1 MTNNLC
7 KFTYALKRCRTLTDI
22 VHRRTSFSNFKRGYS
37 SALYISGNKAYKAFA
52 YLSPYLDFD
61 ERFANIDKL
70 QKELALRGMNID
82 AVQLEKTWEF
92 YRKAAADKL
101 ALEKHNSELTSRKN
115 LLLEVNAERNAEE
128 EKELLKLKTQ
138 IQIVRQDLKMM
149 KEAIWDLDEKVIE
162 KLLKLPNELDPRTP
176 AGEPIVLKSIGSAP
190 KLSEKNRDHIEIGT
204 RLDLLEYKDP
214 LHSYLCNDAALFEL
228 AVLAYAG
235 QVLGENNMVKVIGTD
250 FSRSLVVEA
259 SGLNHEDPAAAFLL
273 DNHNEVERGSPN
285 RMHLVGGASL
295 ASFLILHTKQQI
307 NPNCFPLKYY
317 STGRQYT
324 PLPRDSRACGL
335 FTACQA
341 SAAHVFVMAKDA
353 KSEEYET
360 LFEELL
366 ETVCTIY
373 DHLCDHYRVVMRSAS
388 ELQSCEG
395 LRVSFEMWSPFASQY
410 IEIGHLSACGD
421 YFSKRL
427 LIAYQ
432 TPSGRNFPA
441 VITGTVLSVPR
452 LLACLL
458 EQNPD
463 RFVIPPKVAEFM
475 P

>member
-7 KFTYALKRCRTLTDI
+7 RFTHALKRSCRILTNTI
-22 VHRRTSFSNFKRGYS
+22 RKRTSFSNFKRSYS
-37 SALYISGNKAYKAFA
+37 SALYISGNKAYKSFA

-61 ERFANIDKL
+61 ERFANMDKL
-70 QKELALRGMNID
+70 QKELVLRGMDMD
-82 AVQLEKTWEF
+82 AVQLRRTWDF
-92 YRKAAADKL
+92 YKQVAADKL
-101 ALEKHNSELTSRKN
+101 ALENHNIELRNRKN
-115 LLLEVNAERNAEE
+115 LLLEVTERTAEE
-128 EKELLKLKTQ
+128 EQELRKLEMQ
-138 IQIVRQDLKMM
+138 IPVIWRDMKVI
-149 KEAIWDLDEKVIE
+149 KEAIWELDETVIE

-176 AGEPIVLKSIGSAP
+176 TGEPIVLKSIGGAP
-190 KLSEKNRDHIEIGT
+190 KLSEKNRSHIEIGT
-204 RLDLLEYKDP
+204 NLDLLEYKDP
-214 LHSYLCNDAALFEL
+214 LHCYLCNDAALFEL
-228 AVLAYAG
+228 AVLACASHI
-235 QVLGENNMVKVIGTD
+235 LGERDMLKVIGTD

-273 DNHNEVERGSPN
+273 HDHNEVERDSPN

-295 ASFLILHTKQQI
+295 AAFLILHTKQMI
-307 NPNCFPLKYY
+307 NPRCFPLKYY

-324 PLPRDSRACGL
+324 PLPRNSHACGL
-335 FTACQA
+335 FATCQA
-341 SAAHVFVMAKDA
+341 SVAHVFAMVKDA
-353 KSEEYET
+353 RSQEYET

-366 ETVCTIY
+366 ETVCTMY
-373 DHLCDHYRVVMRSAS
+373 DRLCDHYRVVKRSAS
-388 ELQSCEG
+388 ELQPCEG
-395 LRVSFEMWSPFASQY
+395 LRVSFEMWSPSANQY

-432 TPSGRNFPA
+432 TPSGRDFPV

-463 RFVIPPKVAEFM
+463 KFVIPPKVAEFM